1 LKYPAGTR
9 DDQAEF
15 CLLRALKLG
24 ISNDSLLEEIGDIYA
39 DRKPLTAIVCF
50 DRATQVNTIRGE
62 LYQKYGNLM
71 LMHKKDKKPRAIEL
85 LKKALELI
93 EGDHNKSHIAL
104 VLQEALKEEGR
115 HKEAEEVAQFIQTNT
130 GTL

>member
-1 LKYPAGTR
+1 MKYPAGTR

-39 DRKPLTAIVCF
+39 DRSPLTAIVCF
-50 DRATQVNTIRGE
+50 DRATQVNTTRGE

-85 LKKALELI
+85 LKRALELI